1 MQPGEERFDKTHE
14 QMRGEI
20 MFELARMPRSRSP
33 RRSPCTMILKKQ
45 RLLGSKESKERGE
58 ANEGRASLYSEDET

>member
-1 MQPGEERFDKTHE
+1 MQLGEGRFDKAHE
-14 QMRGEI
+14 QMKGEI
-20 MFELARMPRSRSP
+20 TFELARMP

-58 ANEGRASLYSEDET
+58 ANEG